1 LFRAALARVAG
12 MIRRPGTTLAGVIAA
27 PRSAGLLVSMTIL
40 AAAAS
45 GLLMNSEVGQLA
57 LVDQWERTALAF
69 GQPVDDAR
77 YAELQAGSRYGALYG
92 AVTGAASVGGVVI
105 VAAVLVYLV
114 YGRGPGF
121 GTVLAVVAH
130 SGVILALRQI
140 VAAPIAYARETTASA
155 ATLGRWFPLLDES
168 SPVARFLG
176 LIDLFVVW
184 WAVVLAIGV
193 ALLYQRRAPPTAA
206 MFVGLYAGVALVLA
220 GAIAVFAGTS

>member
-27 PRSAGLLVSMTIL
+27 PRSAGLLVSMTVV

-45 GLLMNSEVGQLA
+45 GLLMNTEVGQLA
-57 LVDQWERTALAF
+57 LVDQWERTAIAF
-69 GQPVDDAR
+69 GQTVDDAR
-77 YAELQAGSRYGALYG
+77 YAELRATSRYGALYG
-92 AVTGAASVGGVVI
+92 ALTGAAGVGGVVV

-114 YGRGPGF
+114 FGRGPGF
-121 GTVLAVVAH
+121 RTVLAVAVH
-130 SGVILALRQI
+130 SGVILALRQL
-140 VAAPIAYARETTASA
+140 VNAPVVYARETTASA

-193 ALLYQRRAPPTAA
+193 ARLYRRRTARTAA
-206 MFVGLYAGVALVLA
+206 MFVGIYVGLALALA
-220 GAIAVFAGTS
+220 GAMAVLGA